1 MRTSHSHREPIG
13 KPAEREAVGQ
23 LASSLDELLTQA
35 ATLASENGVPP
46 DAFAAAAWHAYLQA
60 SPALAEHIE
69 QLQFAA
75 GIEEMRNAGRLAKA

>member
-1 MRTSHSHREPIG
+1 
-13 KPAEREAVGQ
+13 
-23 LASSLDELLTQA
+23 LAGRLDELLTQA
-35 ATLASENGVPP
+35 ATLASENGLPP
-46 DAFAAAAWHAYLQA
+46 DAFAAAAWPAYLRA